1 MKRAE
6 EMELIEETEIGDTED
21 GGARIT
27 CVLSKDLVH
36 TILTMW
42 MSDAIESETKKVLE
56 KNNGRYEPI
65 KTETPTVAGKDG
77 GVPNSAYESEEKIIS
92 QVEDLLAGPWV
103 GYWRSNGWKGFPGAP
118 NPSDQR

>member
-6 EMELIEETEIGDTED
+6 EMELIEEMEIRDTED
-21 GGARIT
+21 GGAIIT

-56 KNNGRYEPI
+56 KYNGRYEPI

-77 GVPNSAYESEEKIIS
+77 SAEEVSETGRIYPKREYDYLGCPVYPNDPIADGK
-92 QVEDLLAGPWV
+92 
-103 GYWRSNGWKGFPGAP
+103 
-118 NPSDQR
+118 